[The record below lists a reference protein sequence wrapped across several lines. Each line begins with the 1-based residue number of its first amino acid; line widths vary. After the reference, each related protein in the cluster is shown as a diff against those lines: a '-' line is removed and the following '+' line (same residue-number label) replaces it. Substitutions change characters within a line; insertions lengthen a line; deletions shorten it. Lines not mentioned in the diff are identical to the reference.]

1 MNDHYAILLAGGK
14 GTRMKSP
21 EMDKLLAP
29 LHNTNAFRLSY
40 KAFLET
46 EKINNAIIVYRER
59 EQKDNLM
66 KEILTAH
73 EHSNREFDPI
83 FVKGGKERRDSVSNA
98 LMNCPANCE
107 FVYVH
112 DCARP
117 MIKKETI
124 DEMGKV
130 VSVTGAVVIARP
142 VQDTI
147 KEIEDFDTM
156 HISKPYPTK
165 SINRS
170 KLWIM
175 ETPQVAKKE
184 WLVQGMTI
192 ALEKKL
198 VITDEV
204 SALELIGKKVSLLN
218 PEYPNPKITSH
229 SDWPY
234 LKFLLSSK

>member
-14 GTRMKSP
+14 GTRMNSP
-21 EMDKLLAP
+21 GTDKLLAP
-29 LHNTNAFRLSY
+29 LQNTNAFRLSY
-40 KAFLET
+40 EAFLGT
-46 EKINNAIIVYRER
+46 EKINNAIIVYRDR
-59 EQKDNLM
+59 KQKNNLM

-73 EHSNREFDPI
+73 EHSKRTFDPI

-98 LMNCPANCE
+98 LMNCPTNCE
-107 FVYVH
+107 FVYIH

-124 DEMGKV
+124 DEMEKT

-147 KEIEDFDTM
+147 KEIEGFETTE
-156 HISKPYPTK
+156 ISKPYPTK

-175 ETPQVAKKE
+175 ETPQVARKE
-184 WLVQGMTI
+184 WLVRGMKI
-192 ALEKKL
+192 ALGKKL

-204 SALELIGKKVSLLN
+204 SVLELIEKKVSLLN
-218 PEYPNPKITSH
+218 PGYPNPKITSH

-234 LKFLLSSK
+234 LKFLLSAK

>member
-1 MNDHYAILLAGGK
+1 MLSREIDLAHQQNSR
-14 GTRMKSP
+14 T
-21 EMDKLLAP
+21 
-29 LHNTNAFRLSY
+29 
-40 KAFLET
+40 FL
-46 EKINNAIIVYRER
+46 
-59 EQKDNLM
+59 
-66 KEILTAH
+66 
-73 EHSNREFDPI
+73 PI
-83 FVKGGKERRDSVSNA
+83 WVKGGLERKDSVSNA
-98 LMNCPANCE
+98 LMNCPTICE

-117 MIKKETI
+117 MIQANTI
-124 DEMGKV
+124 DQLEQIVSKV
-130 VSVTGAVVIARP
+130 GAVAIARP
-142 VQDTI
+142 VSDTI
-147 KEIEDFDTM
+147 KR
-156 HISKPYPTK
+156 ISPINPINTEAPCKTE